1 MVSIRLRREGSLN
14 NPYYRIV
21 VADSRAPR
29 DGRFIEQIGTY
40 QPKKDGK
47 NFALALD
54 RAEYWISKGAKPS
67 ETVASFVKKSRKGA
81 PKAA

>member
-21 VADSRAPR
+21 VTDSRAPR
-29 DGRFIEQIGTY
+29 DGKYIEQIGTY
-40 QPKKDGK
+40 DPKKTGK
-47 NFALALD
+47 NFALALE

-67 ETVASFVKKSRKGA
+67 ETVASFVRKTRKA
-81 PKAA
+81 TAKAA